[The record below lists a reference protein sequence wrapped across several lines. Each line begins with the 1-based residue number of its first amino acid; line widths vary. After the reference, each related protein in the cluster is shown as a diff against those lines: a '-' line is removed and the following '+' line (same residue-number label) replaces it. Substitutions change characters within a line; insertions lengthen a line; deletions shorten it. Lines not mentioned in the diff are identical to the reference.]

1 MKKTFSE
8 TITSQRPKG
17 VTLVKQLLRLMEEI
31 LHHLAYIKPC
41 KSWDIYHINWCR
53 ISSINSIT
61 VTVYFRMFWLQKG
74 SRSRWDFSEDSIIQ
88 MIQDSKTGAGSVL
101 HATRY
106 QEGVYLIL
114 LLGTYREIP
123 WSLWKVWELFKGWRS
138 VTICHRLFSSTIDL
152 FNSFLLISQWC
163 FCWDLCFWKILAS
176 IWCCFLCCCFL
187 CGKS

>member
-1 MKKTFSE
+1 MWDDTVICKIFDAYMLMMKKTFSE

-31 LHHLAYIKPC
+31 LHHLAYKKPC
-41 KSWDIYHINWCR
+41 KSCVTR

-61 VTVYFRMFWLQKG
+61 VTVYFRMFWWQKG
-74 SRSRWDFSEDSIIQ
+74 SRSRWEFSEDSIIQ
-88 MIQDSKTGAGSVL
+88 MIQDSKTGACVL

-123 WSLWKVWELFKGWRS
+123 WSLWKV
-138 VTICHRLFSSTIDL
+138 
-152 FNSFLLISQWC
+152 
-163 FCWDLCFWKILAS
+163 
-176 IWCCFLCCCFL
+176 
-187 CGKS
+187 